1 MSESEGIA
9 TTEVDKVL
17 EDVDLGKLDTLQS
30 HTNVQELL
38 KKLYGVVLVPADYT
52 LSMSGMAYL

>member
-9 TTEVDKVL
+9 TMEVDELL
-17 EDVDLGKLDTLQS
+17 EDVDLGKLDILQS

-38 KKLYGVVLVPADYT
+38 KELYGVVLVPADYT